1 VDCEPVCV
9 LGCEDCGDFLVA
21 MPNLLS
27 LFVIDDDLYAI
38 TRCPYCD
45 RVIKNNCEIEV
56 AELLIEQGVKL
67 FNWNDGDTIE

>member
-1 VDCEPVCV
+1 
-9 LGCEDCGDFLVA
+9 

-27 LFVIDDDLYAI
+27 LFVIDDDLYAS